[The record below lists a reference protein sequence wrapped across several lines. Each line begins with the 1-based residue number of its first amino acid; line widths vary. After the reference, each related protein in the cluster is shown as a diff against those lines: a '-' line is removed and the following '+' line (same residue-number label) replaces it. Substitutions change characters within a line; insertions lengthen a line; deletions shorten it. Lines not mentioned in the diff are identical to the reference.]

1 MDQVGLGKFGEQ
13 STGEVLSVDGRRQEA
28 AGDRTRDLDRLSSAI
43 TLVLGRAVEALMI
56 TELLTRLRFLVLR
69 KKPSELDE
77 ELSFHLEQSIAAK
90 QAAGLNATEARRQA
104 MIEFGG
110 VERTR
115 EQCAETTPW
124 MVARHREAGCA
135 PRTAAVAQVAWPDV
149 GGRGNAGAGNWCKHG
164 HFQHGGRDMAEAASY
179 RGSPPTW

>member
-1 MDQVGLGKFGEQ
+1 
-13 STGEVLSVDGRRQEA
+13 
-28 AGDRTRDLDRLSSAI
+28 
-43 TLVLGRAVEALMI
+43 MI

-115 EQCAETTPW
+115 EHCAKQRPGWWLETAKRD
-124 MVARHREAGCA
+124 ARHGLRMFRKSPGLMSV
-135 PRTAAVAQVAWPDV
+135 AV
-149 GGRGNAGAGNWCKHG
+149 
-164 HFQHGGRDMAEAASY
+164 
-179 RGSPPTW
+179 